1 MPEEAGSGAT
11 PQSIAQAASD
21 RIRPGLSPGGDEQL
35 PSGFNADAR
44 ALDESRAEVGDEGL
58 DEVVEVGHFVVEL
71 QDTPGQRPHRD
82 PGGGGGMVEVVIVGP
97 PGRDG
102 PQQLHP
108 GQGTDLVVFWP
119 ALFAAML
126 NCWLTDEQQ
135 WPKNRTHQ
143 MFGEWFDIQ
152 MCPVVE
158 DLHLDEELVELD

>member
-1 MPEEAGSGAT
+1 MRSSRSAT
-11 PQSIAQAASD
+11 SLLSSRIRRAND
-21 RIRPGLSPGGDEQL
+21 RIAIR
-35 PSGFNADAR
+35 
-44 ALDESRAEVGDEGL
+44 V
-58 DEVVEVGHFVVEL
+58 
-71 QDTPGQRPHRD
+71 
-82 PGGGGGMVEVVIVGP
+82 GGGGMVEVVIVGP

-143 MFGEWFDIQ
+143 MFGEWFDLQ